1 MYARNLERILARL
14 CVKSDPSHAVI
25 AQEYEDRFNSLR
37 GYGRLPRGREQREQK
52 LSNKEI
58 ASAIFGLV
66 AQRPSWAGHVAIILE
81 SLCPVGGTNASFFDA
96 ATLGEAVQ
104 ILLTSEEARK
114 SLVRLSL
121 TASETGVS
129 SNGGAELICEADG
142 AKRHVHFVHKMVISL
157 AQPGAENGF
166 DPDRRLLAPVTREM
180 TFHQSFFRELA
191 RECELAARHLAPP
204 EGDGSEYDAEEARQR
219 RYEKLGV
226 RRGSRFLNL
235 GVDAHLVWPKEELLI
250 RFDRYSLVL
259 MPATKD
265 NA

>member
-129 SNGGAELICEADG
+129 SNGGAELIYEADG

-180 TFHQSFFRELA
+180 TFINHSSASWRANANWPRDTWPRPKAMAPNTTRRKRASAAMKSSASGKA
-191 RECELAARHLAPP
+191 RA
-204 EGDGSEYDAEEARQR
+204 S
-219 RYEKLGV
+219 
-226 RRGSRFLNL
+226 
-235 GVDAHLVWPKEELLI
+235 
-250 RFDRYSLVL
+250 
-259 MPATKD
+259 
-265 NA
+265 